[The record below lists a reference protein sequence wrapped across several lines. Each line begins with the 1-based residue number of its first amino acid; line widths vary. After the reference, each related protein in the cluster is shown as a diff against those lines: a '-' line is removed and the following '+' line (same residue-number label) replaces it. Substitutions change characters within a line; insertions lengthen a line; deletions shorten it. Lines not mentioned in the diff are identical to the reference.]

1 MFFTPSQLQT
11 RTVQLRELT
20 IRQAHAL
27 AQMPDHLLELATTN
41 FLRSV
46 VESPSSQEDDPLY
59 WTVEERMMGIAHY
72 LANQSA
78 QSGASMNF
86 EMGDKHFLDYFMP
99 DSRPRIQQVEAG
111 EVLEKKWVVR
121 QLTGRMAES
130 IERLGSDL
138 TGGLTGRARWQF
150 GRLACQMV
158 SEEDAGNGFDS
169 DAAFDLWLGRR
180 FQYLIDLS
188 ESDLMALMIAYETS
202 RLKLQHLF
210 LVGSDELGLVA
221 LCKGG
226 QGAASARF
234 RAVNCTSEWIRTL
247 SGKPHESES

>member
-20 IRQAHAL
+20 IRQSHAL
-27 AQMPDHLLELATTN
+27 AQMPAHLLELATTS

-46 VESPSSQEDDPLY
+46 VESPHPQNDDPLY

-78 QSGASMNF
+78 HSGSSLNF
-86 EMGDKHFLDYFMP
+86 EIGDKQFLDYFMP
-99 DSRPRIQQVEAG
+99 DSRPRIQHVDAG
-111 EVLEKKWVVR
+111 ELLGKKWVVR

-130 IERLGSDL
+130 IERLGADL

-158 SEEDAGNGFDS
+158 SEDDVGNGFET
-169 DAAFDLWLGRR
+169 DAAFDLWLSRR
-180 FQYLIDLS
+180 FEYLIDLS

-202 RLKLQHLF
+202 RLSLQHLF
-210 LVGSDELGLVA
+210 LIGSDDLGLVA

-247 SGKPHESES
+247 SGKPNES